1 MGVCKILTSADFA
14 KPGNFENPSVVWQ
27 VVWKVCEKPSVAW
40 KVIWNCEK
48 PSLVWKVVENWKVG
62 LQPDRA
68 WLSFARFTYV
78 RH

>member
-1 MGVCKILTSADFA
+1 MRPSKEMGVCKILTSADFA

-27 VVWKVCEKPSVAW
+27 VVWNCEKPSVVW

-48 PSLVWKVVENWKVG
+48 PSKIGWV
-62 LQPDRA
+62 DRA
-68 WLSFARFTYV
+68 WHSFARFTYV